1 MSKIA
6 EGSSLTVTSAADRPK
21 TSSALFIRRLEKFLL
36 YTVLMLLAM
45 AFLAPFY
52 WVVVSSVK
60 ETAELQKIP
69 PTWWPHTFTLAHHAR
84 VWTPKFM
91 RYFVNSFVYAGGT
104 TLLAVFTSSLLGYV
118 LVKYR
123 SKFGDMLFVML
134 LATMMVPF
142 ATYVVPLHGLLIQMQ
157 ETFHVKMVN
166 TYQGMMLPF
175 TVWPFGIFLMR
186 QAMFSVPDELIDAAK
201 IDGASTL
208 GIFWRVVVPLVQSQ
222 TFALAIY
229 SFIFRYDDL
238 LWPLVVATNEKMY
251 PVAVGLM
258 EFIGFYFVEYGLMMA
273 ASTAAI
279 VPVVV
284 IYIFLQQYILQGIA
298 ITGLKG

>member
-1 MSKIA
+1 
-6 EGSSLTVTSAADRPK
+6 
-21 TSSALFIRRLEKFLL
+21 
-36 YTVLMLLAM
+36 
-45 AFLAPFY
+45 
-52 WVVVSSVK
+52 
-60 ETAELQKIP
+60 
-69 PTWWPHTFTLAHHAR
+69 
-84 VWTPKFM
+84 
-91 RYFVNSFVYAGGT
+91 
-104 TLLAVFTSSLLGYV
+104 
-118 LVKYR
+118 
-123 SKFGDMLFVML
+123 ML

>member
-1 MSKIA
+1 MTPGNTGQHEETST
-6 EGSSLTVTSAADRPK
+6 TV
-21 TSSALFIRRLEKFLL
+21 LIRRLETLLL
-36 YTVLMLLAM
+36 YVVLLLLAL

-60 ETAELQKIP
+60 ETSELQRIP
-69 PTWWPHTFTLAHHAR
+69 PTWWPHSFTLEHHAR
-84 VWTPKFM
+84 VWTARFM

-104 TLLAVFTSSLLGYV
+104 TLMAVMTSALLGFV
-118 LVKYR
+118 LVKHR
-123 SKFGDMLFVML
+123 SKFGDILFIML

-142 ATYVVPLHGLLIQMQ
+142 ATYVVPLHGLLIQIQ
-157 ETFHVKMVN
+157 DTIHIKMVN

-175 TVWPFGIFLMR
+175 IVWPFGIFLMR
-186 QAMFSVPDELIDAAK
+186 QAMYAVPDELIDAAK

-208 GIFWRVVVPLVQSQ
+208 GTFWRVVVPLISSQ
-222 TFALAIY
+222 MFALAIY

-251 PVAVGLM
+251 PVTVGLT

-279 VPVVV
+279 APVVILYV
-284 IYIFLQQYILQGIA
+284 FLQRYILQGIA